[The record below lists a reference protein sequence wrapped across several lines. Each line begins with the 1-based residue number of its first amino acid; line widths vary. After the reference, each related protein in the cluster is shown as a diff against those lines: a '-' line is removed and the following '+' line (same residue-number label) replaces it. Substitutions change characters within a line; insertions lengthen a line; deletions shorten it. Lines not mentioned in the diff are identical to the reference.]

1 MLCPKCSTETRV
13 IATHHF
19 TDGIRRRHRCT
30 KAECGHRFN
39 TAQVLYGKPFAA
51 CRGKKM
57 KKIDGEWVTA
67 KSHRD
72 MELKVLRAKRGRFT
86 KEQRL
91 AFIRKSLGFD
101 SATPTGDEGSG
112 DGGRD

>member
-30 KAECGHRFN
+30 KTECGHRFN

-91 AFIRKSLGFD
+91 AFIRKSLGF
-101 SATPTGDEGSG
+101 TGAPAESTTDEGSG
-112 DGGRD
+112 DG